1 MVGGWIRVMENKI
14 QEVRMAHE
22 YIRVQNAGPL
32 SGELTLE
39 GAKNAVLV
47 TMASLVLTR
56 GKSRLTRVPA
66 SHDVYQ
72 MKTLLEELGAEVLFD
87 EQKHELIVDTTFLNG
102 WSVSPDLMKRMR
114 ASILVMGPLLARFGK
129 AKIALPG
136 GCLIGTRPV
145 DLHLKAF
152 ARMGATITTSG
163 DFLQADVEKI
173 RPCRFVMDYP
183 SVGATE
189 NILMAAAGISGVTEI
204 VNAALEPEVLDLITV
219 LRNMG
224 AHIDFAFPATIVVQ
238 GSLDLKP
245 VEHEIM
251 CDRLEAGTLLIA
263 VAATGGTL
271 SLPDAPVDSL
281 ELVLEKLSEMGLS
294 IEVGPQGRGVK
305 LTSHR
310 PMNPVSFKTMPYPGF
325 PTDLQAPMTAL
336 LSLASGKGVIH
347 ETVFE
352 NRLLHVPELQK
363 MGAQIS
369 LSGDR
374 ATITGVE
381 RLYGAS
387 VIATDIRAA
396 AALVI
401 AGLAAEGETRITGI
415 HHLLRGYEG
424 LDQKLRTLGACI
436 EIVRD

>member
-1 MVGGWIRVMENKI
+1 MT
-14 QEVRMAHE
+14 HE
-22 YIRVQNAGPL
+22 YIRLQNAGPL
-32 SGELTLE
+32 SGEVTLE

-47 TMASLVLTR
+47 TMASLLLTA

-66 SHDVYQ
+66 SQDVYQ
-72 MKTLLEELGAEVLFD
+72 MMALLTELGADVVFD
-87 EQKHELIVDTTFLNG
+87 ESVHELIVDTTHLKG
-102 WSVSPDLMKRMR
+102 WQVSLDLMKRMR

-129 AKIALPG
+129 ARIASPG
-136 GCLIGTRPV
+136 GCLIGTRPI

-152 ARMGATITTSG
+152 ARMGASIITSG
-163 DFLQADVEKI
+163 DFIDAEVQGLKS
-173 RPCRFVMDYP
+173 CRFVLDYP

-189 NILMAAAGISGVTEI
+189 NILMAASGTNGVTEI
-204 VNAALEPEVLDLITV
+204 VNAALEPEVLDLIAV
-219 LRNMG
+219 LRKMG

-238 GSLDLKP
+238 GSATLKA
-245 VEHEIM
+245 VEHEVM
-251 CDRLEAGTLLIA
+251 RDRLEAGTLLIA
-263 VAATGGTL
+263 AAATGGFI
-271 SLPDAPVDSL
+271 SLPDAPVNSL
-281 ELVLEKLSEMGLS
+281 ELVLEKLSEMGHF
-294 IEVGPQGRGVK
+294 IEIGMHGIGVK
-305 LTSHR
+305 LTSCR
-310 PMNPVSFKTMPYPGF
+310 RMPSKPMNPVSFKTMPYPGF
-325 PTDLQAPMTAL
+325 PTDLQALMVTL
-336 LSLASGKGVIH
+336 LCLSSGKSVVH

-363 MGAQIS
+363 MGAQIN

-401 AGLAAEGETRITGI
+401 AGLVAEGETRITGI

-424 LDQKLRTLGACI
+424 LDQKLRSLGACI
-436 EIVRD
+436 DIVRG